1 MEFLPV
7 GKRTRLQKAKMLKE
21 TNKRARL
28 AAKREWR
35 KRKEKVLVDNNGEK
49 KVEILRVLK
58 EEKMEEE
65 MEIEED
71 VVIIDK
77 DEFFKD
83 NFIGSKQ
90 NSQIEEL
97 GIIKKEAFDDDYD
110 HDKHEAPLFL
120 DEKGKGIMMI
130 DDVNGYGSDD
140 SVQII
145 GERWNPLGLDGDYDD
160 DDDDDDDD
168 GDGENN
174 DGASHSLAVVMISDS
189 DDEMKGIHN
198 KDEAEKVGEMM
209 KKEDVLTEES
219 SDYEASSSEDDD
231 DDVFDK
237 DFVGVEHE
245 SSHTSE
251 SSSSD
256 GSVQEHEGELHFD
269 DDNRQSRPDDGGD
282 DDELNDVDDD
292 GVENHDDDD
301 DDDGVDDVENDD
313 DDDALRH
320 KKKRVTIDKEV
331 EKERR
336 QEGGEKRKRG
346 RPPKKKS
353 VKLQKQSPPC
363 RNVVK
368 KSKDNE
374 IQNTLLNTILEV
386 GNKGLDEI
394 MSCKFE
400 FYLPLKFKFGVE
412 ELILHEKTE
421 EDLELDKLFK
431 DFEFAIQA
439 SNIGSDDSSLI
450 QHDNRSDSENINPS
464 NGALSQKDLCA
475 KGKHYLVH
483 DDEIGIVCK
492 FCSYVNLEIKHV
504 MPDFNKDPF
513 GRGDR
518 RDYYCRFLYEGSMTY
533 DRFQFLES
541 SYDGRGDFS
550 PSDDIQGTVWDL
562 IPGVKKTLYPHQR
575 DGFEFI
581 WRNIAGGIRMDE
593 LGKPTKFG
601 LGGCIICHAPGTG
614 KTRLAIVFLQ
624 SFMKH
629 YQNAKPVIVAPFP
642 MLRTWEEEFGRW
654 NVNIPFFNLNDNEL
668 SGKEDPKILG
678 YVAKSSKDDK
688 TIRLVKL
695 HTWASGNG
703 VLCIS
708 YGLLQRLAGDKEG
721 TDEKVRQV
729 LLEQSGIL
737 VLDEGHTP
745 RNEKSNIWKVLSN
758 ISTKRRVILSG
769 TPFQN
774 NFEELHNT
782 ISLVRQEFGTPVFPG
797 FYSKYERIEELRKKI
812 KPFVHVHKGE
822 ILKETLKGLIHRLLI
837 LKPSPLQT
845 RCFEQLVRIKNRFKF
860 DNLVSIISV
869 HPSIFCGRE
878 SKPAFVDEK
887 FESLLKKHR
896 MDLDAGVKTRF
907 LVELI
912 KLSKG
917 ERVLVFG
924 QYIPPLNFIA
934 DLLKSVFGWSM
945 GSELLYMHGKQDVKE
960 RQSSIRLFNDPRSKA
975 RVLLASTK
983 ACCEGIHL
991 VGASRVVLLDVV
1003 WNPSVERQAI
1013 SRAYRLGQLKDVF
1026 VYHLITSGTL
1036 EEEKYQRQATKER
1049 LSELVFSSAEENT
1062 ENKSTRS
1069 RISEDRILKEMTD
1082 HEKMKHMFK
1091 RVIYQPKAD
1100 NLIESFNMVL

>member
-1 MEFLPV
+1 
-7 GKRTRLQKAKMLKE
+7 ML
-21 TNKRARL
+21 L
-28 AAKREWR
+28 IICI
-35 KRKEKVLVDNNGEK
+35 VLYTYSVTFPSFPLHIVYD
-49 KVEILRVLK
+49 I
-58 EEKMEEE
+58 
-65 MEIEED
+65 
-71 VVIIDK
+71 
-77 DEFFKD
+77 
-83 NFIGSKQ
+83 
-90 NSQIEEL
+90 QI
-97 GIIKKEAFDDDYD
+97 
-110 HDKHEAPLFL
+110 
-120 DEKGKGIMMI
+120 
-130 DDVNGYGSDD
+130 
-140 SVQII
+140 
-145 GERWNPLGLDGDYDD
+145 LGLHVK
-160 DDDDDDDD
+160 
-168 GDGENN
+168 NN
-174 DGASHSLAVVMISDS
+174 
-189 DDEMKGIHN
+189 
-198 KDEAEKVGEMM
+198 
-209 KKEDVLTEES
+209 
-219 SDYEASSSEDDD
+219 
-231 DDVFDK
+231 
-237 DFVGVEHE
+237 
-245 SSHTSE
+245 
-251 SSSSD
+251 
-256 GSVQEHEGELHFD
+256 
-269 DDNRQSRPDDGGD
+269 
-282 DDELNDVDDD
+282 
-292 GVENHDDDD
+292 
-301 DDDGVDDVENDD
+301 
-313 DDDALRH
+313 
-320 KKKRVTIDKEV
+320 
-331 EKERR
+331 
-336 QEGGEKRKRG
+336 
-346 RPPKKKS
+346 
-353 VKLQKQSPPC
+353 
-363 RNVVK
+363 
-368 KSKDNE
+368 
-374 IQNTLLNTILEV
+374 
-386 GNKGLDEI
+386 
-394 MSCKFE
+394 
-400 FYLPLKFKFGVE
+400 
-412 ELILHEKTE
+412 
-421 EDLELDKLFK
+421 
-431 DFEFAIQA
+431 
-439 SNIGSDDSSLI
+439 
-450 QHDNRSDSENINPS
+450 
-464 NGALSQKDLCA
+464 
-475 KGKHYLVH
+475 
-483 DDEIGIVCK
+483 
-492 FCSYVNLEIKHV
+492 
-504 MPDFNKDPF
+504 DPF

-518 RDYYCRFLYEGSMTY
+518 RDYCRFLYEGSMTY

-782 ISLVRQEFGTPVFPG
+782 ISLVRQEFETPVFPG

-960 RQSSIRLFNDPRSKA
+960 RQSSIRLFNDPRSEA